1 MTPDADNPSL
11 PKRPTHLDRTQIL
24 DATEASLNQ
33 LGYDGTTI
41 RQIAKR
47 LNCAVGSIYRYF
59 KDKRSLLDAVT
70 QRRLSPVIQL
80 LEEGAS
86 VEESL
91 ELYGQIARS
100 EPQQYRLM
108 FWLAIASGSSNDGPI
123 GSKDGVPAVPKVI
136 LQILEAWAARLGSAQ
151 EAQQL
156 WALVHG
162 QLMLGDAWIPVGGSS
177 GSAQNKPVVLVDSA
191 GNKKSSDK
199 TSGLASSVDPSL
211 A

>member
-1 MTPDADNPSL
+1 MTPDADNQSL

-70 QRRLSPVIQL
+70 QRRLLPIIQL
-80 LEEGAS
+80 LEQGAS

-91 ELYGQIARS
+91 ELYVQIARS
-100 EPQQYRLM
+100 KPQQYRLM
-108 FWLAIASGSSNDGPI
+108 FWLAIASSSSTDECPDFA
-123 GSKDGVPAVPKVI
+123 DGVPAVPLVI
-136 LQILEAWAARLGSAQ
+136 LQLIEAWSSRLGSAE

-162 QLMLGDAWIPVGGSS
+162 QLMLGDAWITGEDADQGKDQS
-177 GSAQNKPVVLVDSA
+177 KLVVLVDAA
-191 GNKKSSDK
+191 GNKK
-199 TSGLASSVDPSL
+199 TSGLAVSTDSKSG
-211 A
+211 